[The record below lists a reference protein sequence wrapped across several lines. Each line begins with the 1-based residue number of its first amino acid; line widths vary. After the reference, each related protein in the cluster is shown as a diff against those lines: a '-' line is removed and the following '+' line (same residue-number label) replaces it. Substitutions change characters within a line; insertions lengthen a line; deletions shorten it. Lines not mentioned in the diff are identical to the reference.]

1 MSVFQGTSLLSLG
14 GSHQGS
20 VSCPVPG
27 FTQSCK
33 SQEKLKTMLMQ
44 NFGWTT
50 KSIMVFLRKGYEIR
64 HCNTCML
71 RSEGGLQNS
80 CGQCASVLLQVI
92 IT

>member
-14 GSHQGS
+14 VSRQGT

-27 FTQSCK
+27 FVQSCK

-50 KSIMVFLRKGYEIR
+50 KSIIVFLRKAYKIR
-64 HCNTCML
+64 YCNTSML

-80 CGQCASVLLQVI
+80 CGQCASVLLLII

>member
-33 SQEKLKTMLMQ
+33 SQEKLKTTLMQ

-50 KSIMVFLRKGYEIR
+50 KSIMVFLRKAYKIR
-64 HCNTCML
+64 YCNTPML

-80 CGQCASVLLQVI
+80 CGQCASVLLLII

>member
-14 GSHQGS
+14 VSHQGT
-20 VSCPVPG
+20 VSCPVRG
-27 FTQSCK
+27 FVQSCK

-80 CGQCASVLLQVI
+80 CGQCASVLLLVI

>member
-14 GSHQGS
+14 VSHQGT

-50 KSIMVFLRKGYEIR
+50 KSIMVFLRKAYKIR
-64 HCNTCML
+64 YCNTCICCVL
-71 RSEGGLQNS
+71 KEDFKIHVVSALQFFS
-80 CGQCASVLLQVI
+80 
-92 IT
+92 